1 MRKLKGIKVN
11 FNVFFSIVLQYSAD
25 TKGDVEV
32 SSIQFDLQKTKSED
46 SETSSAAELATAST
60 AVPRETISGTR
71 ERRESE
77 SGARERR
84 ESESETRERRES
96 GSGTRER
103 RESGS
108 GTRERHGS
116 GNYQDSSQPRLGH
129 ARRPS
134 DGNVTGIPQLVRDP
148 GQQPKSILSQKSSI
162 SDTSDRVTS
171 PIPPPSRNA
180 SARFDLASPEIESKK
195 SVSTST
201 SASSSTRFVLQSKTH
216 GHIYM
221 VV

>member
-1 MRKLKGIKVN
+1 M
-11 FNVFFSIVLQYSAD
+11 
-25 TKGDVEV
+25 

-46 SETSSAAELATAST
+46 SETSSAAELASAS
-60 AVPRETISGTR
+60 AQAAPRETISGTR

-77 SGARERR
+77 SGTRERR
-84 ESESETRERRES
+84 GSESETRERRES

-108 GTRERHGS
+108 GTRERRESGSGTRERHSS
-116 GNYQDSSQPRLGH
+116 GNYQESGQPRLGH

-171 PIPPPSRNA
+171 PIPPPGRNA
-180 SARFDLASPEIESKK
+180 SARFELASPEIESKK

-201 SASSSTRFVLQSKTH
+201 SASSSTRFVLSYIKR
-216 GHIYM
+216 YLRLDM
-221 VV
+221 S